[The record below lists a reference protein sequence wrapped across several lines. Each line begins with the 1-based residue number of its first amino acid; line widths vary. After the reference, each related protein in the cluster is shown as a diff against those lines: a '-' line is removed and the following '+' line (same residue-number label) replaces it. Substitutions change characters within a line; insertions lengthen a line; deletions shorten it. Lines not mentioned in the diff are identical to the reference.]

1 MSPRRARRAAAAG
14 ILGATLAAAAGPLPA
29 AAEAENARGEE
40 AHAHGAVS
48 SEVAAAA
55 RTGPGLEDA
64 VAPSPTLVERLEEI
78 RRRVQEAVV
87 YPERARRRGLSGVTR
102 IRFAIGDDGRA
113 REVETV
119 HSSGHA
125 LLDQAAERGARDAA
139 ALPYV
144 YGRVEVPVRFALEGR

>member
-1 MSPRRARRAAAAG
+1 MSPRRARRAAAG
-14 ILGATLAAAAGPLPA
+14 LLGATLAAAAGPLPA
-29 AAEAENARGEE
+29 PAGAEDARGEE
-40 AHAHGAVS
+40 AHAHGAV

-102 IRFAIGDDGRA
+102 IRFSIGDDGRA